1 MSISRAINFNH
12 FKAMK
17 SRGWD
22 KTYWF
27 FDIHST
33 ILKPN
38 YKEGDIPKEFYP
50 LAKEVLQ
57 MISDRDDVCMMLYTC
72 SHPHEIQEYL
82 DFFNSNGINFKYVN
96 ENPEVANSQTSYGCY
111 DNKPYMNVLFEDKAG
126 FDPDKD
132 WKKVRTVIEYNDL
145 IKNNNLFKIIWNIK
159 KVFLYLIINNN

>member
-1 MSISRAINFNH
+1 MSISRAIEFNH
-12 FKAMK
+12 FRAMK
-17 SRGWD
+17 TRGWD

-50 LAKEVLQ
+50 RAKEILQ
-57 MISDRDDVCMMLYTC
+57 DISNRDDVTMALYTC

-82 DFFNSNGINFKYVN
+82 DFFDSHGIHFEYVN
-96 ENPEVANSQTSYGCY
+96 ENPEVSNSQTSYGCY

-126 FDPDKD
+126 FNPDKD
-132 WKKVRTVIEYNDL
+132 WSKVKLIIDYNDL
-145 IKNNNLFKIIWNIK
+145 MNSRNIIKISFNLL
-159 KVFLYLIINNN
+159 KVIRYLLTRK

>member
-1 MSISRAINFNH
+1 MSISRAIEFNH
-12 FKAMK
+12 FRAMK
-17 SRGWD
+17 TRGWD

-50 LAKEVLQ
+50 RAKEILKD
-57 MISDRDDVCMMLYTC
+57 ISNRDDVTMALYTC

-82 DFFNSNGINFKYVN
+82 DFFDSHGIHFEYVN
-96 ENPEVANSQTSYGCY
+96 ENPEVSNSQTSYGCY

-126 FDPDKD
+126 FNPDKD
-132 WKKVRTVIEYNDL
+132 WSKVKLIIDYNDL
-145 IKNNNLFKIIWNIK
+145 MNSRNIIKISFNLL
-159 KVFLYLIINNN
+159 KVIRYLLTRK

>member
-1 MSISRAINFNH
+1 MSIVRAIQYNH
-12 FKAMK
+12 FNAMR

-50 LAKEVLQ
+50 KSKEVLQ
-57 MISDRDDVCMMLYTC
+57 HISKRDDVTMILYTC
-72 SHPHEIQEYL
+72 SHPHEVQEYI
-82 DFFNSNGINFKYVN
+82 DFFDSHNIHFEYVN
-96 ENPEVANSQTSYGCY
+96 ENPEVVNSQTSYGCY
-111 DNKPYMNVLFEDKAG
+111 DKKPYMNVLFEDKAG

-132 WKKVRTVIEYNDL
+132 WRRVESVIQYNDVMNTKNIIKIGFNL
-145 IKNNNLFKIIWNIK
+145 IKVIRYLFTK
-159 KVFLYLIINNN
+159 K